1 MSTFAAAFVRGG
13 NRASSFF
20 INLSYQR
27 HLPLTEND
35 MIDKTALEQ
44 VINEALEGTKM
55 YLVTLKVSKDNVIDV
70 ALDSDED
77 ITIEDCMEVN
87 DAVLEAFDRDVEDYE
102 LTVGSYGI
110 TSPLVLPRQYRK
122 NIGYEVEVLT
132 ADGRKLKGVIDGAD
146 DEGFVLTTTVK
157 RKLEGKKRPELVE
170 EQERFNYSDI
180 KQTKNIIKI

>member
-1 MSTFAAAFVRGG
+1 
-13 NRASSFF
+13 
-20 INLSYQR
+20 
-27 HLPLTEND
+27 

-44 VINEALEGTKM
+44 VINEALEGTGM
-55 YLVTLKVSKDNVIDV
+55 FLVTLKVSKDNVIDV

-77 ITIEDCMEVN
+77 ITIDDCVAVN
-87 DAVLEAFDRDVEDYE
+87 DAVLAAFDRDEGEDFE

-110 TSPLVLPRQYRK
+110 TSPLLLPRQYRK

-132 ADGRKLKGVIDGAD
+132 GDGRKLKGVIADAD
-146 DEGFVLTTTVK
+146 DEGFTLTTTVK

>member
-1 MSTFAAAFVRGG
+1 
-13 NRASSFF
+13 
-20 INLSYQR
+20 
-27 HLPLTEND
+27 

-55 YLVTLKVSKDNVIDV
+55 FLVTLKVSKDNVIDV

-77 ITIEDCMEVN
+77 ITIDDCVAVN
-87 DAVLEAFDRDVEDYE
+87 DAVLAAFDRDEGEDYE

-110 TSPLVLPRQYRK
+110 TSPLLMPRQYRK

-132 ADGRKLKGVIDGAD
+132 ADGRKLKGVIAD
-146 DEGFVLTTTVK
+146 ADEEGFTLTMTVK
-157 RKLEGKKRPELVE
+157 KKLEGKKRPEMVE
-170 EQERFNYSDI
+170 EQERFNYNDI

>member
-1 MSTFAAAFVRGG
+1 
-13 NRASSFF
+13 
-20 INLSYQR
+20 
-27 HLPLTEND
+27 

-44 VINEALEGTKM
+44 VINETLEGTKM

-77 ITIEDCMEVN
+77 VSVDDCVAVN
-87 DAVLEAFDRDVEDYE
+87 DAVLAAFDRDKGEDYE

-110 TSPLVLPRQYRK
+110 TSPLLLPRQYRK
-122 NIGYEVEVLT
+122 NIGFEVEVLT
-132 ADGRKLKGVIDGAD
+132 ADGRKLKGVLADAD
-146 DEGFVLTTTVK
+146 DEGFVLTTTAK
-157 RKLEGKKRPELVE
+157 KKLEGKKRPELVE

>member
-1 MSTFAAAFVRGG
+1 
-13 NRASSFF
+13 
-20 INLSYQR
+20 
-27 HLPLTEND
+27 

-77 ITIEDCMEVN
+77 ITIEDCVAVN
-87 DAVLEAFDRDVEDYE
+87 YAVLAAFDRDDEDYE

-110 TSPLVLPRQYRK
+110 TSPLLLPRQYRK

-132 ADGRKLKGVIDGAD
+132 ADGRKLKGIIADAD
-146 DEGFVLTTTVK
+146 DEGFTLTMTVK
-157 RKLEGKKRPELVE
+157 RKLEGKKRPEMVE
-170 EQERFNYSDI
+170 EQEHFNYSDI
-180 KQTKNIIKI
+180 KQTKNIITI

>member
-1 MSTFAAAFVRGG
+1 
-13 NRASSFF
+13 
-20 INLSYQR
+20 
-27 HLPLTEND
+27 

-44 VINEALEGTKM
+44 VINEALEGSKM
-55 YLVTLKVSKDNVIDV
+55 FLVTLKVSKDNIIDV

-77 ITIEDCMEVN
+77 ITIDDCIAVN
-87 DAVLEAFDRDVEDYE
+87 DAVLAAFDRDEGEDYE

-110 TSPLVLPRQYRK
+110 TSPLLLPRQYRK

-132 ADGRKLKGVIDGAD
+132 ADGRKLKGVIADAD
-146 DEGFVLTTTVK
+146 DEGFVLAMTVK

>member
-1 MSTFAAAFVRGG
+1 
-13 NRASSFF
+13 
-20 INLSYQR
+20 
-27 HLPLTEND
+27 

-55 YLVTLKVSKDNVIDV
+55 YLVTIKVSKDNVIDV

-77 ITIEDCMEVN
+77 ITIDDCVAVN
-87 DAVLEAFDRDVEDYE
+87 DAVLAAFDRDVEDYE

-110 TSPLVLPRQYRK
+110 TSPLLLPRQYQK
-122 NIGYEVEVLT
+122 NVGYEVEVLT
-132 ADGRKLKGVIDGAD
+132 ADGRKLKGILAAAD
-146 DEGFVLTTTVK
+146 DEGFTLTMTVK

-180 KQTKNIIKI
+180 KQTINIIKI

>member
-1 MSTFAAAFVRGG
+1 
-13 NRASSFF
+13 
-20 INLSYQR
+20 
-27 HLPLTEND
+27 

-44 VINEALEGTKM
+44 VINEALDGTKM

-77 ITIEDCMEVN
+77 ITIDDCVAVN
-87 DAVLEAFDRDVEDYE
+87 DAVLAAFDRDDEDYE

-110 TSPLVLPRQYRK
+110 TSPLLLPRQYRK
-122 NIGYEVEVLT
+122 NVGYEVEVLT
-132 ADGRKLKGVIDGAD
+132 ADGRKLKGVIAD
-146 DEGFVLTTTVK
+146 ANDEGFTLTTTVK

-170 EQERFNYSDI
+170 EQEQFNYSDI

>member
-1 MSTFAAAFVRGG
+1 
-13 NRASSFF
+13 
-20 INLSYQR
+20 
-27 HLPLTEND
+27 

-44 VINEALEGTKM
+44 VINEALEGSKL
-55 YLVTLKVSKDNVIDV
+55 YLVTLQVSKDNVIDI

-77 ITIEDCMEVN
+77 ITIDDCVAVN
-87 DAVLEAFDRDVEDYE
+87 DAVHAAFDRDDEDYE

-110 TSPLVLPRQYRK
+110 TSPLLLPRQYRK

-132 ADGRKLKGVIDGAD
+132 ADGRKLKGVIAD
-146 DEGFVLTTTVK
+146 ADEEGFTLTMTVK
-157 RKLEGKKRPELVE
+157 KKLEGKKRPEMVE